1 MLAIRSNSWIFPT
14 FCVWDKQTKRY
25 KFVHGELLE
34 PANTGD
40 RKQDIVET
48 TAAYT
53 AEIEKII
60 RQYPDQWMWIHK
72 RWKTRPPGE
81 KDLYGREI

>member
-1 MLAIRSNSWIFPT
+1 
-14 FCVWDKQTKRY
+14 VWDKATKRY
-25 KFVHGELLE
+25 RIVHGPVLT
-34 PANTGD
+34 PASTGD
-40 RKQDIVET
+40 RKADIHST

-72 RWKTRPPGE
+72 RWKTRPEGE
-81 KDLYGREI
+81 PSLY

>member
-1 MLAIRSNSWIFPT
+1 MLFPI
-14 FCVWDKQTKRY
+14 FCVYDHEAGKY
-25 KFVHGELLE
+25 KIVHGRAIE

-40 RKQDIVET
+40 READIIST

-60 RQYPDQWMWIHK
+60 RQYPDQWLWIHK
-72 RWKTRPPGE
+72 RWKTRPTGE
-81 KDLYGREI
+81 PSLY